1 MTDLELQ
8 KNIAEEL
15 EGFLKDDGIM
25 MPLAAKFAKLNVYVQ
40 DLPLKGDED
49 EYDQKN
55 YIVVM
60 LGNQEADD
68 ECWTAEIHFSIC
80 IEDRDEDRSG
90 NTNIL
95 YLMNEIYMHFIKKGI
110 IGRHCRMEKA
120 AHKILNLE
128 AMYPYYE
135 GDLVTYWK
143 LPLPNEEGLE
153 GFL

>member
-8 KNIAEEL
+8 QNIVDDLTRFL
-15 EGFLKDDGIM
+15 EKDGIM
-25 MPLAAKFAKLNVYVQ
+25 MPLDKEFKELHVYKQ
-40 DLPLKGDED
+40 DLPLKEDED
-49 EYDQKN
+49 ALDMKN

-60 LGNQEADD
+60 IGDQKSD
-68 ECWTAEIHFSIC
+68 EEEWNVEMHFSIC

-110 IGRHCRMEKA
+110 VGRHCRMEKA
-120 AHKILNLE
+120 AHKVLNLE

-135 GDLVTYWK
+135 GDLITYWK

-153 GFL
+153 EYL

>member
-8 KNIAEEL
+8 QNIVDDLTVFL
-15 EGFLKDDGIM
+15 EKDGIM
-25 MPLAAKFAKLNVYVQ
+25 MPMGKEFEKLRVYRQ

-49 EYDQKN
+49 EYEQKN

-60 LGNQEADD
+60 LGEQKADE
-68 ECWTAEIHFSIC
+68 ECWTTEIHFSIC
-80 IEDRDEDRSG
+80 IEDRDSDRSG
-90 NTNIL
+90 NINIL
-95 YLMNEIYMHFIKKGI
+95 YLMNEIYLHFIKKGI
-110 IGRHCRMEKA
+110 VGKHCRMEKE
-120 AHKILNLE
+120 AHKVLNFE

-153 GFL
+153 EFL